1 MDKERYLDLLGLANI
16 ANYVNKKLRIVTEMP
31 SPTSPN
37 DIVLY
42 KGDTSADYICGCI
55 YLSEETGKYF
65 AWTDFN
71 NIYYTKSLQPK
82 VGDIAYSDT
91 QGTES
96 GYTVEEYDNE
106 NLVITINSVAYE
118 RIQTEDERI
127 YNWIIKSGIEYIK
140 FGYLNSEDAF
150 FYEDKLYTKEIEKNT
165 NYIYIDIEN
174 NDIYRYDDET
184 NKYFVISGDKIQMA
198 ELPTAAG
205 DLEGTIYQY
214 IGSDE
219 TTYKK
224 GAFYECVSDGE
235 STPTYSW
242 EQKDVQSSGYKSI
255 SFLTMT
261 GAKYQCITGLK
272 LGGAYLIEIGY
283 NMFIVRVLDNFG
295 DQSQKKYGFEIE
307 LLGQN
312 LSDTTNAFY
321 NYPVYLNNFEDNALK
336 PILAIY
342 VSNGDRTNIR
352 VTQISGVVN
361 NDFDFGTFYTSTPP
375 VPFKKSTFYS
385 AASMREAIAPL
396 FNDNTSYNVGDIIWK
411 RVNTSMNSSR
421 VHDNIEL
428 YRCIVAHSG
437 SWSSAHFEK
446 IQLCKD
452 FKSGSK
458 VFSGTMD
465 EWDALAEAEQAK
477 YDFIATPDEA
487 VEDIADAVIDGD
499 MRAITSNA
507 VAQVV
512 PNDANSSNKLVT
524 ENGMHGLL
532 NANNGIVTDLNSAIK
547 TGTYIVTAT
556 STSVPSN
563 YNYGILVVYGQKTDT
578 PSSMNQW
585 IFQEFHSTRD
595 GAIFIRKSINSSSL
609 TPTNWSSWQKLVT
622 VSDIIVTANGN
633 DSTAEGAN
641 VSSTWEI
648 TSNGSLCICY
658 GTNTEAFNPT
668 EANMTSMQL
677 PSGYV
682 FDNVISANIFMDG
695 RTSWVT
701 GTSHKNGN
709 GAGTYVTAS
718 GLVNAGSFR
727 QIVLAHKA

>member
-1 MDKERYLDLLGLANI
+1 MPKPISKDYLLTQLHNF
-16 ANYVNKKLRIVTEMP
+16 K
-31 SPTSPN
+31 
-37 DIVLY
+37 DIIL
-42 KGDTSADYICGCI
+42 DPDY
-55 YLSEETGKYF
+55 
-65 AWTDFN
+65 
-71 NIYYTKSLQPK
+71 
-82 VGDIAYSDT
+82 
-91 QGTES
+91 
-96 GYTVEEYDNE
+96 
-106 NLVITINSVAYE
+106 
-118 RIQTEDERI
+118 
-127 YNWIIKSGIEYIK
+127 
-140 FGYLNSEDAF
+140 
-150 FYEDKLYTKEIEKNT
+150 
-165 NYIYIDIEN
+165 
-174 NDIYRYDDET
+174 
-184 NKYFVISGDKIQMA
+184 KIQMA

-224 GAFYECVSDGE
+224 GAFYECVSNGE

-242 EQKDVQSSGYKSI
+242 EQKNAQSSGYKSI
-255 SFLTMT
+255 NFLTMT

-283 NMFIVRVLDNFG
+283 NMFIVRVLNNFG

-361 NDFDFGTFYTSTPP
+361 DDFDFGTFYTSTPP

-396 FNDNTSYNVGDIIWK
+396 FNDNTSYNVGDIVWK
-411 RVNTSMNSSR
+411 RVNTSANSSR

-465 EWDALAEAEQAK
+465 EWDALAEAEKAK

-487 VEDIADAVIDGD
+487 VEDIADAIIDGD

-512 PNDANSSNKLVT
+512 PSDASASNKLVSASV
-524 ENGMHGLL
+524 L
-532 NANNGIVTDLNSAIK
+532 NNRLREVFRIPYNMTITNFLARFVSIGIHVGEVFIEGNIGSTAVNSWCSYEANIVSVTNAYVGNIKITDLNNGTEFLYKSYNTGSFNWVLVTPI
-547 TGTYIVTAT
+547 TGTVTPTAQLVSGSITYAKSGNICTVSIRQIEVNT
-556 STSVPSN
+556 SESN
-563 YNYGILVVYGQKTDT
+563 RLLCTGLPLPVDA
-578 PSSMNQW
+578 
-585 IFQEFHSTRD
+585 
-595 GAIFIRKSINSSSL
+595 AIFFGCV
-609 TPTNWSSWQKLVT
+609 TN
-622 VSDIIVTANGN
+622 DIFYTMNITANGSLR
-633 DSTAEGAN
+633 DAN
-641 VSSTWEI
+641 NIVFGNKNNI
-648 TSNGSLCICY
+648 YGS
-658 GTNTEAFNPT
+658 
-668 EANMTSMQL
+668 
-677 PSGYV
+677 V
-682 FDNVISANIFMDG
+682 
-695 RTSWVT
+695 
-701 GTSHKNGN
+701 
-709 GAGTYVTAS
+709 TYVC
-718 GLVNAGSFR
+718 
-727 QIVLAHKA
+727 K

>member
-1 MDKERYLDLLGLANI
+1 MPKPISKDYLLTQLHNF
-16 ANYVNKKLRIVTEMP
+16 K
-31 SPTSPN
+31 
-37 DIVLY
+37 DIIL
-42 KGDTSADYICGCI
+42 DPDY
-55 YLSEETGKYF
+55 
-65 AWTDFN
+65 
-71 NIYYTKSLQPK
+71 
-82 VGDIAYSDT
+82 
-91 QGTES
+91 
-96 GYTVEEYDNE
+96 
-106 NLVITINSVAYE
+106 
-118 RIQTEDERI
+118 
-127 YNWIIKSGIEYIK
+127 
-140 FGYLNSEDAF
+140 
-150 FYEDKLYTKEIEKNT
+150 
-165 NYIYIDIEN
+165 
-174 NDIYRYDDET
+174 
-184 NKYFVISGDKIQMA
+184 KIQMT
-198 ELPTAAG
+198 ELPTAAE

-255 SFLTMT
+255 NFLTMT

-272 LGGAYLIEIGY
+272 FGGAYLIEIGY
-283 NMFIVRVLDNFG
+283 NMFIVRVLNNFG

-361 NDFDFGTFYTSTPP
+361 DDFDFGTFYTSIPP

-396 FNDNTSYNVGDIIWK
+396 FNDNTSYNVGDIVWK
-411 RVNTSMNSSR
+411 RVNTSANSSR

-465 EWDALAEAEQAK
+465 EWDALTEAEKAK

-487 VEDIADAVIDGD
+487 VEDIANAIIDGD

-512 PNDANSSNKLVT
+512 PSDASSSNKLVSAATLNNRIREVFRIPYNMNITNFLARFASIGIHVGEVFIEGNIDGMAVNSWCSYEANIVSVTNSYVGNIKLTDLNNGTEFLYKSYNTGSFNWVLVTPITGTATPTEQLVSGNIIYAKSGNICTVSIRQIAVNTSESNRLLCTGLPLPVDTAIFFGCVTNDIFYTMNIT
-524 ENGMHGLL
+524 ENGSLRD
-532 NANNGIVTDLNSAIK
+532 ANNTVFGEK
-547 TGTYIVTAT
+547 TNIYGSITYIC
-556 STSVPSN
+556 
-563 YNYGILVVYGQKTDT
+563 K
-578 PSSMNQW
+578 
-585 IFQEFHSTRD
+585 
-595 GAIFIRKSINSSSL
+595 
-609 TPTNWSSWQKLVT
+609 
-622 VSDIIVTANGN
+622 
-633 DSTAEGAN
+633 
-641 VSSTWEI
+641 
-648 TSNGSLCICY
+648 
-658 GTNTEAFNPT
+658 
-668 EANMTSMQL
+668 
-677 PSGYV
+677 
-682 FDNVISANIFMDG
+682 
-695 RTSWVT
+695 
-701 GTSHKNGN
+701 
-709 GAGTYVTAS
+709 
-718 GLVNAGSFR
+718 
-727 QIVLAHKA
+727 